1 VRLRLLLTLPA
12 LGLLVFAA
20 IVAARDRTPQ
30 PALPPDE
37 PPPAAP
43 ARPAPEPVERPA
55 PPAKRPAPPAI
66 RWRRSV
72 ALGQPGAG
80 SLLRGVQL
88 PARGPLWRT
97 WDPVLK
103 RTPNRHWRRWGT
115 DRLIR
120 TILRAAR
127 SYRAENP
134 GAPPI
139 LVGDLSR
146 PRGGDFGPQYGSIG
160 HSTHQN
166 GLDVDVYYARRD
178 RRTRAARRIDQV
190 DLRLAQSLV
199 DHFLRAGAQT
209 VLVGPSTGLTG
220 PAGRVKALVNH
231 DDHLHARIAPG

>member
-20 IVAARDRTPQ
+20 IVAASDPR
-30 PALPPDE
+30 
-37 PPPAAP
+37 PPAAAPLPEPPRVP
-43 ARPAPEPVERPA
+43 ARPAPRPVERPA
-55 PPAKRPAPPAI
+55 QPGERPARAVI
-66 RWRRSV
+66 HWRRSV
-72 ALGQPGAG
+72 ALGQPGGG
-80 SLLRGVQL
+80 SLVKGVQL
-88 PARGPLWRT
+88 PARGHLWRT

-103 RTPNRHWRRWGT
+103 RTPNRPWRRWGT
-115 DRLIR
+115 DRLVR

-127 SYRAENP
+127 SYRAEHP

-160 HSTHQN
+160 HLTHQN
-166 GLDVDVYYARRD
+166 GLDVDVYYPRLD
-178 RRTRAARRIDQV
+178 RRPRAARRVDQV

-209 VLVGPSTGLTG
+209 VLVGPSTGLTVPG
-220 PAGRVKALVNH
+220 GRVKVLVNH
-231 DDHLHARIAPG
+231 DDHLHARISPG

>member
-1 VRLRLLLTLPA
+1 LRLLLTLPA
-12 LGLLVFAA
+12 LGLVVFAA
-20 IVAARDRTPQ
+20 LAAARD
-30 PALPPDE
+30 PA
-37 PPPAAP
+37 PPARQLSDPPVAP
-43 ARPAPEPVERPA
+43 ARPAPRTPSRPA
-55 PPAKRPAPPAI
+55 EAVRTGPAI

-72 ALGQPGAG
+72 AVGEPGGGA
-80 SLLRGVQL
+80 LIRGVQL
-88 PARGPLWRT
+88 PARGVLFRT

-103 RTPNRHWRRWGT
+103 RSPNRHWRRWGT
-115 DRLIR
+115 DRLVR
-120 TILRAAR
+120 VVLRAAR
-127 SYRAENP
+127 SYRAEHP

-146 PRGGDFGPQYGSIG
+146 PKGGDFGPQYGSIG

-178 RRTRAARRIDQV
+178 RRNRAARRIDQV

-209 VLVGPSTGLTG
+209 VLVGPATGLTG
-220 PAGRVKALVNH
+220 PAGRVKIVVNH